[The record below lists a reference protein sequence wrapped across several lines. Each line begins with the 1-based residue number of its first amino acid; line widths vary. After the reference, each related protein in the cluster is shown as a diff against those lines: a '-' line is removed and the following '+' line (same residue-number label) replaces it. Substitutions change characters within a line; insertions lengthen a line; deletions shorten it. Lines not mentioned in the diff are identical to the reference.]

1 MRIKLIP
8 LTKQPMQKNKARGFT
23 LIEVMIVVAVIGIL
37 GAIAIPSYT
46 EHIRRSH
53 RANAKGAL
61 LQAAQWMERAATS
74 TGTYPRSDDPVPSRR
89 PPAFRVEGERYDDIG
104 IESTTGTTY
113 TLTATRRTG
122 TSQANDRCGNFT
134 LNQANEKR
142 AVNSPVLTDAEQADC
157 WNR

>member
-1 MRIKLIP
+1 
-8 LTKQPMQKNKARGFT
+8 MQKLPARGFT
-23 LIEVMIVVAVIGIL
+23 LIEVMIVVAIIAIL
-37 GAIAIPSYT
+37 GSIAVPSYT

-74 TGTYPRSDDPVPSRR
+74 TGTYPLTAAVPASVLV
-89 PPAFRVEGERYDDIG
+89 VEGDRYTATIV
-104 IESTTGTTY
+104 STATTY

-122 TSQANDRCGNFT
+122 TSQASDNCGDFT

>member
-1 MRIKLIP
+1 
-8 LTKQPMQKNKARGFT
+8 MQKNKARGFT

-61 LQAAQWMERAATS
+61 LQAAQWMERAATT
-74 TGTYPRSDDPVPSRR
+74 TGTYPLTADVPASVLV
-89 PPAFRVEGERYDDIG
+89 VEGDRYTAAIV
-104 IESTTGTTY
+104 STTGTTY
-113 TLTATRRTG
+113 TLTATRKSD
-122 TSQANDRCGNFT
+122 TSQANDKCGDFT
-134 LNQANEKR
+134 LNQANVRGNDKL
-142 AVNSPVLTDAEQADC
+142 ATGMTVADC